1 MFPSYQVPPEDIV
14 EVAFALSELG
24 EDAAKGQIVEFT
36 GESERKARES
46 IKILRELGVITGEE
60 DLTLVIRYDDLIQ
73 QLPPEERGIFL
84 EESLVSYQPFIDYST
99 YLNQGYSSAE
109 AAQKVHSAYDISNDS
124 DYLQSYFERLGK
136 YAGILTE
143 NEDLTVNIREIPTN
157 SAASIEQLRDALD
170 SQLEVRVYLDE
181 LLGEEIM
188 GFLDEDTKSD
198 LTEAY
203 LKHANAPRDSIS
215 AGGRAFE
222 DFLRNLGDTYG
233 DEERDYSSASGIV
246 PVCNHLQGDNFVE
259 RIHKRRIFAFAEI
272 RNKGGAHG
280 DDAEQLERWT
290 TSPEMSLSAAID
302 ATLLIRSVYYYAA
315 DGELIL

>member
-1 MFPSYQVPPEDIV
+1 
-14 EVAFALSELG
+14 
-24 EDAAKGQIVEFT
+24 
-36 GESERKARES
+36 
-46 IKILRELGVITGEE
+46 
-60 DLTLVIRYDDLIQ
+60 
-73 QLPPEERGIFL
+73 
-84 EESLVSYQPFIDYST
+84 
-99 YLNQGYSSAE
+99 
-109 AAQKVHSAYDISNDS
+109 
-124 DYLQSYFERLGK
+124 
-136 YAGILTE
+136 
-143 NEDLTVNIREIPTN
+143 
-157 SAASIEQLRDALD
+157 
-170 SQLEVRVYLDE
+170 
-181 LLGEEIM
+181 
-188 GFLDEDTKSD
+188 